1 MTYTFSEV
9 KEMYK
14 DSQIPTF
21 TEYLIEV
28 LRDGNVVVLDT
39 ETISW
44 LELFVKE
51 YEGGLENEHL
61 R

>member
-1 MTYTFSEV
+1 MTLTFEEV

-14 DSQIPTF
+14 TSSIPTF

-28 LRDGNVVVLDT
+28 LRDKNVVVLDT
-39 ETISW
+39 QSISW

-51 YEGGLENEHL
+51 YEEEADAG
-61 R
+61 

>member
-9 KEMYK
+9 KEMYR
-14 DSQIPTF
+14 DSQIPSF

-51 YEGGLENEHL
+51 YEGGLEK
-61 R
+61 

>member
-1 MTYTFSEV
+1 MTLTFEEV

-14 DSQIPTF
+14 TSSIPTF

-28 LRDGNVVVLDT
+28 LRDKNVVILDT
-39 ETISW
+39 QSISW

-51 YEGGLENEHL
+51 YEEEADAG
-61 R
+61 

>member
-1 MTYTFSEV
+1 MTLTFEEV

-14 DSQIPTF
+14 TSSISTF

-28 LRDGNVVVLDT
+28 LRDKNVVVLDT
-39 ETISW
+39 QSISW

-51 YEGGLENEHL
+51 YEEADAG
-61 R
+61 

>member
-1 MTYTFSEV
+1 MTLSFEEV

-14 DSQIPTF
+14 ASSIPTF

-28 LRDGNVVVLDT
+28 LRDKNVVVLDT
-39 ETISW
+39 QSISW

-51 YEGGLENEHL
+51 YEEADAG
-61 R
+61 